1 MPGRIKFIEETVYRI
16 WDKWFKVF
24 WNDTIKKS
32 EENLLEALW
41 DLWNIVYYRRKVLGR
56 VTLFGKTA
64 VIRRFERMVGK
75 GGCAF
80 EERNWTSNMEKKIQ
94 F

>member
-1 MPGRIKFIEETVYRI
+1 M
-16 WDKWFKVF
+16 F

-32 EENLLEALW
+32 EENLLEALSIG
-41 DLWNIVYYRRKVLGR
+41 DLSNIVYYRRKVLGR

-80 EERNWTSNMEKKIQ
+80 GERN
-94 F
+94 